1 MSPAEKKIT
10 GEAVTLR
17 CAHGDTVLYPLAD
30 VSIEVDGITFT
41 VRAALSDTSVLLGTD
56 VPALGHLLHTN
67 PLSAHTVGTK
77 EALIITRAQ
86 SRSTEQAEAEWQHK
100 EAESGVHTN
109 SLLDKAASTSAT
121 PDVEISSFGNTLD
134 DELFQSRP
142 VRVRLTRQEKRTA
155 R

>member
-1 MSPAEKKIT
+1 M
-10 GEAVTLR
+10 
-17 CAHGDTVLYPLAD
+17 
-30 VSIEVDGITFT
+30 SIEVDGTTFT
-41 VRAALSDTSVLLGTD
+41 VRAALSDTLPVSVLLGTD

-109 SLLDKAASTSAT
+109 SLLDKQHLPAL
-121 PDVEISSFGNTLD
+121 P
-134 DELFQSRP
+134 QM
-142 VRVRLTRQEKRTA
+142 
-155 R
+155 